1 MPAEA
6 AVLAALSLGG
16 NVGDVVA
23 AFRHALARLA
33 ETAGVELVAVSSVW
47 RTKAWGK
54 TDQPDFLNIAALL
67 RTSLPPRDLLALCL
81 AIESERGRERRERWG
96 PRTLDIDVLTY
107 GDLALDEPGLT
118 LPHPR
123 LFERAFVLAPLVEI
137 APDMRVGGVFVRD
150 LAARV
155 GKQGVE
161 IDANAT
167 RSIGASPRP
176 ARP

>member
-1 MPAEA
+1 MATEA
-6 AVLAALSLGG
+6 PVLAALSLGG
-16 NVGDVVA
+16 NVGDVAA

-67 RTSLPPRDLLALCL
+67 RACLPPRDLLALCL
-81 AIESERGRERRERWG
+81 AIESERGRERGERWG
-96 PRTLDIDVLTY
+96 PRALDIDVLTY

-137 APDMRVGGVFVRD
+137 APDMRVGGRAVAAA
-150 LAARV
+150 LADIDTR
-155 GKQGVE
+155 GVE
-161 IDANAT
+161 RLA
-167 RSIGASPRP
+167 GP
-176 ARP
+176 A

>member
-1 MPAEA
+1 MPADA
-6 AVLAALSLGG
+6 PVLAALSLGG
-16 NVGDVVA
+16 NVGDVIG

-33 ETAGVELVAVSSVW
+33 ATPGVELVATSSVW
-47 RTKAWGK
+47 RTKAWGR
-54 TDQPDFLNIAALL
+54 TDQPDFLNMCVLARA
-67 RTSLPPRDLLALCL
+67 SLSPRDLLALCL
-81 AIESERGRERRERWG
+81 AIESERGRERAERWG

-123 LFERAFVLAPLVEI
+123 LFERAFVLAPLAEI
-137 APDMRVGGVFVRD
+137 AGDLRIGGEAVGD

-155 GKQGVE
+155 DMAGVAVDSAASQSLA
-161 IDANAT
+161 I
-167 RSIGASPRP
+167 SPRP